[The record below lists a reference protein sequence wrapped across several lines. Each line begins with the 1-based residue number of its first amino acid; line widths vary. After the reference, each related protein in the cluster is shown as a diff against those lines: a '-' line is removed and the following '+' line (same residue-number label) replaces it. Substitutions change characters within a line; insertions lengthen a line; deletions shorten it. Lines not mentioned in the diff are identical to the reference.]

1 MKVIAIGDIHG
12 RNTWEKIST
21 ENFDYFIF
29 IGDYFDPY
37 EDIPIEEE
45 IDNFK
50 QIINFKKKFP
60 EKVILL
66 FGNHDFHYLNSTKQ
80 KYSRYN
86 FDFHTLI
93 DEVVELAMD
102 EKLFQMCFQYEHYL
116 FSHAGITK
124 TWLEKSALKSDENL
138 VENINNLLYENPQ
151 VFEFRQLKD
160 SKSNGNNIYQS
171 PIWVRPESLEKDA
184 LEKVV
189 HVIGHSKKPYIT
201 FQNNI
206 IFIDVLKTTQEYL
219 CIENDTISPK
229 KIL

>member
-12 RNTWEKIST
+12 RNVWEKIAD

-37 EDIPIEEE
+37 EEIPIEEE
-45 IDNFK
+45 IDNFQ
-50 QIINFKKKFP
+50 QIINFKRKFP
-60 EKVILL
+60 KKVILL

-80 KYSRYN
+80 TYSRYN

-93 DEVVELAMD
+93 DEVVQKAMN
-102 EKLFQMCFQYEHYL
+102 EKLFQMCFQFEHYL

-124 TWLEKSALKSDENL
+124 TWLKNFGLQNDENL

-171 PIWVRPESLEKDA
+171 PIWVRPESLKKDE
-184 LEKVV
+184 LENVV
-189 HVIGHSKKPYIT
+189 HVIGHSKKPHIT
-201 FQNNI
+201 FQDNI

-219 CIENDTISPK
+219 CIENDTISAK

>member
-1 MKVIAIGDIHG
+1 MKLIAIGDLHG
-12 RNTWEKIST
+12 RNVWEKIAD
-21 ENFDYFIF
+21 EEFDYFVF

-37 EDIPIEEE
+37 EDISIEEE
-45 IDNFK
+45 IANFH
-50 QIINFKKKFP
+50 QIIKFKKKFP

-66 FGNHDFHYLNSTKQ
+66 FGNHDFHYLKSTNQ

-102 EKLFQMCFQYEHYL
+102 EKLFQMCFQFEHYL

-124 TWLEKSALKSDENL
+124 TWLKNFGIKNDKNL
-138 VENINNLLYENPQ
+138 VENINNLLYKNPE

-171 PIWVRPESLEKDA
+171 PIWVRPDSLKKDA
-184 LEKVV
+184 VENVV
-189 HVIGHSKKPYIT
+189 HVIGHSKKPHIT
-201 FQNNI
+201 FQDTI
-206 IFIDVLKTTQEYL
+206 IFIDILKTSQEYL
-219 CIENDTISPK
+219 CIENDIISAE
-229 KIL
+229 KIW